1 MNRIFKII
9 AYLSVAFV
17 ISYIANQNGTG
28 FIDKFIE
35 NALSIL
41 GTLLA
46 INIPS
51 ATFIVSELYKLNK
64 EFDLDLD
71 YNKITKELKNT
82 LIRQISLLMVLIIV
96 FATCDY
102 FKENN
107 YIKTG
112 IISGGFSIAVFFYFM
127 EVIYDLVVAIFL
139 IFKFPP
145 EDK

>member
-1 MNRIFKII
+1 MNRAFKII
-9 AYLSVAFV
+9 AYFSVAFV
-17 ISYIANQNGTG
+17 ISYIANQHCTD
-28 FIDKFIE
+28 FIDKFTE
-35 NALSIL
+35 NVISIL

-51 ATFIVSELYKLNK
+51 ATFIVSELYKINK
-64 EFDLDLD
+64 EFEVNLD
-71 YNKITKELKNT
+71 YNRITKELKNT
-82 LIRQISLLMVLIIV
+82 LIKQIVLLMMLIII

-102 FKENN
+102 FKDNG
-107 YIKTG
+107 YIKTS

-127 EVIYDLVVAIFL
+127 EVIYDLVVAIFI

>member
-17 ISYIANQNGTG
+17 ISYIANQNSSG

-51 ATFIVSELYKLNK
+51 TTFIVSELYKIKK
-64 EFDLDLD
+64 EFNLNLD
-71 YNKITKELKNT
+71 YNKITNELRNA
-82 LIRQISLLMVLIIV
+82 LIKQIALLIMLIV
-96 FATCDY
+96 TFALCDY
-102 FKENN
+102 FKENS
-107 YIKTG
+107 YIKTS

-127 EVIYDLVVAIFL
+127 EVIYDLVVSIFI

>member
-17 ISYIANQNGTG
+17 ISYIANQNSTV

-51 ATFIVSELYKLNK
+51 TTFIVSELYKIKK
-64 EFDLDLD
+64 EFNLNLD
-71 YNKITKELKNT
+71 YNKIINELRNA
-82 LIRQISLLMVLIIV
+82 LIKQIALLIMLIV
-96 FATCDY
+96 TFALCDY
-102 FKENN
+102 FKENS
-107 YIKTG
+107 YIKTS

-127 EVIYDLVVAIFL
+127 EVIYDLVVAIFI

>member
-17 ISYIANQNGTG
+17 ISYIANQNSTG

-51 ATFIVSELYKLNK
+51 TTFIVSELYKIKKKFNLN
-64 EFDLDLD
+64 LD
-71 YNKITKELKNT
+71 YNKIVNELRNA
-82 LIRQISLLMVLIIV
+82 LIKQIALLMMLIV
-96 FATCDY
+96 TFALCDY
-102 FKENN
+102 FKENC
-107 YIKTG
+107 YIKTS

-127 EVIYDLVVAIFL
+127 EVIYDLVVAIFI

>member
-17 ISYIANQNGTG
+17 ISYIANQNSTG

-51 ATFIVSELYKLNK
+51 TTFIVSELYKIKKKLN
-64 EFDLDLD
+64 LNLD
-71 YNKITKELKNT
+71 YNKIVNELRNA
-82 LIRQISLLMVLIIV
+82 LIKQSALLIV
-96 FATCDY
+96 NCY
-102 FKENN
+102 LC
-107 YIKTG
+107 
-112 IISGGFSIAVFFYFM
+112 FM
-127 EVIYDLVVAIFL
+127 
-139 IFKFPP
+139 
-145 EDK
+145 

>member
-51 ATFIVSELYKLNK
+51 TTFIVSELYKIKK
-64 EFDLDLD
+64 EFNLSLD
-71 YNKITKELKNT
+71 YNKIINELKNA
-82 LIRQISLLMVLIIV
+82 LIKQIALLMMLIV
-96 FATCDY
+96 TFALCDY
-102 FKENN
+102 FKENSP
-107 YIKTG
+107 IKTS

-127 EVIYDLVVAIFL
+127 EVIYDLVVAIFI
-139 IFKFPP
+139 IFTPP

>member
-17 ISYIANQNGTG
+17 ISDIATQNSTG

-51 ATFIVSELYKLNK
+51 ATFIVSELYKIQK
-64 EFDLDLD
+64 EFNLNLD
-71 YNKITKELKNT
+71 YKKITNELKNT
-82 LIRQISLLMVLIIV
+82 LFKQVVLLMMLIVI
-96 FATCDY
+96 FALCDY
-102 FKENN
+102 FKGNS
-107 YIKTG
+107 YINTS

-127 EVIYDLVVAIFL
+127 EVIYDLVVAIFI

>member
-17 ISYIANQNGTG
+17 ISYIANQNSSG

-51 ATFIVSELYKLNK
+51 TTFIVSELYKIKK
-64 EFDLDLD
+64 EFNLNLD
-71 YNKITKELKNT
+71 YNKIINELRNA
-82 LIRQISLLMVLIIV
+82 LIKQIALLIMLIV
-96 FATCDY
+96 TFALCDY
-102 FKENN
+102 FKENS
-107 YIKTG
+107 YIKTS

-127 EVIYDLVVAIFL
+127 EVIYDLVVSIFI